1 MHGAHEVVGSNPA
14 GPTSGSPTGGVLPLQ
29 HLRLLADEG
38 RITAPGSVGPLH
50 FQPAS
55 LDLRLGKYAWQVRAG
70 FLPGPHATVRQRMR
84 SLQMNRIDLT
94 KGAVLGIGGV
104 YVVRLQEKLHLPKGV
119 WGVANAKSTT
129 GRLDVFTRLIADRS
143 SEFDRLPA
151 GYSGPLFAEISPRTF
166 SLLVRKGSRLNQI
179 RLSRGNPV
187 ISGHRLQNL
196 HDNDTTPLVDAKA
209 EVDAEGLRFSVDLKP
224 RAGVPAGWRAKRHS
238 RMIDIDKT
246 GAYAVKDFWEP
257 VYSENGGLVL
267 EPGAFYI
274 LAAREAVRIPPDYAA
289 EMTPYLPSVGEF
301 RVHYAGFFDPG
312 FGYRLN
318 NDCGARSVLEV
329 RCHETPFMLRHG
341 QVVGRLVFEHMLEAP
356 EWVYG
361 RDSGANYQ
369 GQGLRLA
376 RQFKRPSAL
385 GRQAAEQG
393 KPPSSVKELEAA
405 KRRAQQ
411 IQLFPNVKE

>member
-38 RITAPGSVGPLH
+38 RITAPRGVGALH

-55 LDLRLGKYAWQVRAG
+55 LDLRLGKYAWRVRAG
-70 FLPGPHATVRQRMR
+70 FLPGPNATVSQRMR
-84 SLQMNRIDLT
+84 SLLMHEVDLT
-94 KGAVLGIGGV
+94 EGAVLETGCV
-104 YVVRLQEKLHLPKGV
+104 YVVRLQERLHLPEDV

-129 GRLDVFTRLIADRS
+129 GRLDVFTRLIADHS
-143 SEFDRLPA
+143 SEFDRLPI
-151 GYSGPLFAEISPRTF
+151 GYSGPLYAEISPRTF
-166 SLLVRKGSRLNQI
+166 SLLVREGSRLNQI

-187 ISGHRLQNL
+187 ISGDRLRKV
-196 HDNDTTPLVDAKA
+196 HEAAPLVDAKA
-209 EVDAEGLRFSVDLKP
+209 EIDAEGLRFSVDLKI

-238 RMIDIDKT
+238 RMIDIDKM
-246 GAYAVKDFWEP
+246 GAYAVMDFWDP
-257 VYSENGGLVL
+257 VYGESGGLVL

-274 LAAREAVRIPPDYAA
+274 LAASEAVRIPPHYAA

-312 FGYRLN
+312 FGFGLD
-318 NDCGARSVLEV
+318 NDRGARSVLEV
-329 RCHETPFMLRHG
+329 RCHETPFILRHG
-341 QVVGRLVFEHMLEAP
+341 QVVGRLVFEDMLEAP
-356 EWVYG
+356 EVVYG

-369 GQGLRLA
+369 GQGLQLA
-376 RQFKRPSAL
+376 RQFSRPPAL
-385 GRQAAEQG
+385 RRQVAGRG

-405 KRRAQQ
+405 RWRWAQR
-411 IQLFPNVKE
+411 LLPFPDVKE